1 MATTYD
7 QLETMFFDRIEK
19 DRSFFIYAGLDDSDS
34 MAIARSRAD
43 AYLVEACSDMMSL
56 CDPVVDFLDM
66 DNNARQ
72 FSFDMTG
79 KELYLVS
86 SLMYQKYLE
95 KDIAYLR
102 SLDVNFTTA
111 ELKVFD
117 PSNARTTYLEM
128 VRYVKEQN
136 ERLLEEYRSRDRI
149 TGAWI
154 GADYSESDG

>member
-7 QLETMFFDRIEK
+7 ELETMFFDRIEK
-19 DRSFFIYAGLDDSDS
+19 DRSFFMYAGLDDSDS
-34 MAIARSRAD
+34 MAVAKTRAD

-66 DNNARQ
+66 DADARL

-79 KELYLVS
+79 KERYLVS

-102 SLDVNFTTA
+102 SLDVNFTTS

-128 VRYVKEQN
+128 VNYVRTQN
-136 ERLLEEYRSRDRI
+136 ERLLEEYRNRDRI

-154 GADYSESDG
+154 GADYSESDE

>member
-34 MAIARSRAD
+34 MAIAKSRAD

-149 TGAWI
+149 TGEWI